1 MNAAWGEKVRPVVT
15 LQKFDSNKFSEPI
28 LKNSGIGVQ
37 NFIDSQDAL
46 SENFFQLANFE
57 IRENLGWQEEG
68 WGRLKAFAEI
78 GTSKWQTAIWF
89 DTKYKTYV
97 LPLKAD
103 IRAKEKLEL
112 NMVIKSTVWV

>member
-1 MNAAWGEKVRPVVT
+1 MNGKIKYE
-15 LQKFDSNKFSEPI
+15 FSANVWQHASTNGWYFVSLPI
-28 LKNSGIGVQ
+28 SMSK
-37 NFIDSQDAL
+37 
-46 SENFFQLANFE
+46 E